1 MRVGQNPAKYVNN
14 VDTPEQIT
22 IAILNYIPFL
32 SGFYA
37 EMLDVLQA
45 CLGSLWENTPVPYD
59 LLIFDNGSC
68 PEVIHYLVE
77 QKENGLIQY
86 LILSEKNLGKGG
98 AWTIMLN
105 GAPGE
110 IIAYAD
116 NDCLFYE
123 GWLPRSLEILQN
135 YPNVGM
141 VTSRPFR
148 TPAEFYTSTVQWA
161 KSQNEV
167 VINEGNI
174 IPYEI
179 FREFDLSLAQ
189 SEEEIRSHYESTRDI
204 QLTYQGVSAIVGA
217 SHWQF
222 LARKDILSHF
232 LPFSMDRPMG
242 QVRQLDQRIN
252 EAGYLRLMPVEPLVM
267 NMSNT
272 LRNIPSR
279 ISKTESRMRSSKGN
293 GLLDLPPVK
302 RTLLSLYDWIFRIY
316 YDRR

>member
-1 MRVGQNPAKYVNN
+1 MRVGQNPAKYVKN
-14 VDTPEQIT
+14 VEPPKQIT

-37 EMLDVLQA
+37 EMLEVLQA

-59 LLIFDNGSC
+59 LMIFDNGSC
-68 PEVIHYLVE
+68 AEVVQYLVE
-77 QKENGLIQY
+77 QKENGRIQF
-86 LILSEKNLGKGG
+86 LLLSEKNLGKGG
-98 AWTIMLN
+98 AWNIMLG

-116 NDCLFYE
+116 NDCLFYD
-123 GWLPRSLEILQN
+123 GWLPKSLELLQN
-135 YPNVGM
+135 FPNVGM

-148 TPAEFYTSTVQWA
+148 TPPEFFTSTVQWA
-161 KSQNEV
+161 KSHTGVE
-167 VINEGNI
+167 IKEGNI
-174 IPYEI
+174 IPYDV

-189 SEEEIRSHYESTRDI
+189 SEEEIRSHYESTSDI
-204 QLTYQGVSAIVGA
+204 QLTYNGVSAIVGA

-232 LPFSMDRPMG
+232 LPFSMTRPMG

-252 EAGYLRLMPVEPLVM
+252 DAGYLRLMPVEPLVM

-272 LRNIPSR
+272 LRNIPSKV
-279 ISKTESRMRSSKGN
+279 SKSEIRVKSSKSHR
-293 GLLDLPPVK
+293 LLDLPPVK
-302 RTLLSLYDWIFRIY
+302 RSLLSLYDWIFRNY
-316 YDRR
+316 YDRG

>member
-1 MRVGQNPAKYVNN
+1 MRVGQNPAKYVKN
-14 VDTPEQIT
+14 VDIPEQIT

-68 PEVIHYLVE
+68 AEVVQYLVE
-77 QKENGLIQY
+77 QKENGRIQY
-86 LILSEKNLGKGG
+86 LFLSEKNLGKGG
-98 AWTIMLN
+98 AWNIMLA

-116 NDCLFYE
+116 NDCLFLD

-135 YPNVGM
+135 YPNTGM

-148 TPAEFYTSTVQWA
+148 TPPEFYTSTVKWA
-161 KSQNEV
+161 KSHAGVQ
-167 VINEGNI
+167 INEGGI
-174 IPYEI
+174 IPYDV

-204 QLTYQGVSAIVGA
+204 QLTYNGVSAIVGA

-222 LARKDILSHF
+222 LARKDILSRF
-232 LPFSMDRPMG
+232 LPFSMTRPMG

-252 EAGYLRLMPVEPLVM
+252 DAGYLRLMPVEPLVM

-272 LRNIPSR
+272 LRNIPSKV
-279 ISKTESRMRSSKGN
+279 SKTESRVKSSKDKRM
-293 GLLDLPPVK
+293 LDFPPVK
-302 RTLLSLYDWIFRIY
+302 RTLLSIYDWIFRNY
-316 YDRR
+316 YDRG

>member
-1 MRVGQNPAKYVNN
+1 MRVGQNPAKYVKN
-14 VDTPEQIT
+14 VDTPQQIT

-59 LLIFDNGSC
+59 LLILDNGSC
-68 PEVIHYLVE
+68 AEVVRYLVE
-77 QKENGLIQY
+77 QKENGRIQY

-98 AWTIMLN
+98 AWNIMFG

-123 GWLPRSLEILQN
+123 GWLPRSLEILQS

-148 TPAEFYTSTVQWA
+148 TPPEFFTSTIQWA
-161 KSQNEV
+161 KSQTEV
-167 VINEGNI
+167 LINEGNI

-189 SEEEIRSHYESTRDI
+189 SEVEIRSHYESTGDI
-204 QLTYQGVSAIVGA
+204 QLSYHGVSAIVGA

-222 LARKDILSHF
+222 VARKDVLSRF
-232 LPFSMDRPMG
+232 LPFSMTRPMG
-242 QVRQLDQRIN
+242 QVRQLDQCIN

-279 ISKTESRMRSSKGN
+279 VSKTENRMKSSKGN

-302 RTLLSLYDWIFRIY
+302 RTLLSLYDWIFRNY
-316 YDRR
+316 YDRG

>member
-1 MRVGQNPAKYVNN
+1 MRVGQNPAKYVKN
-14 VDTPEQIT
+14 VDTPKQIT

-45 CLGSLWENTPVPYD
+45 CLGSLWENTPAPYD

-68 PEVIHYLVE
+68 PEVVQYLVE
-77 QKENGLIQY
+77 EKKNGRIQY
-86 LILSEKNLGKGG
+86 LLLSEKNLGKGG
-98 AWTIMLN
+98 AWNIMLG

-123 GWLPRSLEILQN
+123 GWLPRSLEILEN

-148 TPAEFYTSTVQWA
+148 TPPEFYTSTVEWA
-161 KSQNEV
+161 KSHTGVE
-167 VINEGNI
+167 INEGNI
-174 IPYEI
+174 IPFDV

-189 SEEEIRSHYESTRDI
+189 SEEEIRSHYDRTRDI
-204 QLTYQGVSAIVGA
+204 QLTYNGVSAFVGA

-222 LARKDILSHF
+222 LARKDILSRF
-232 LPFSMDRPMG
+232 LPFSMTRPMG

-252 EAGYLRLMPVEPLVM
+252 EAGYLRLMPVDPLVM

-272 LRNIPSR
+272 LRNIPSQS
-279 ISKTESRMRSSKGN
+279 IQNGN
-293 GLLDLPPVK
+293 PGE
-302 RTLLSLYDWIFRIY
+302 TF
-316 YDRR
+316 